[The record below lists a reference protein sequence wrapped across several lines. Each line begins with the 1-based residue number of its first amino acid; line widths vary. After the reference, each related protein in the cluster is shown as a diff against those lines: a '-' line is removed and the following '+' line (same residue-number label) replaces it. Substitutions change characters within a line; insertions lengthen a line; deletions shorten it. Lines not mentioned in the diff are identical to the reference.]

1 MSKRVYIIHP
11 VIGKK
16 KKNKM
21 ILNNLIRIHKEKQ
34 ENGNSGKDK
43 EDRTGRGRIFPV
55 GISEGQNEENGAE
68 VIFILQR

>member
-1 MSKRVYIIHP
+1 
-11 VIGKK
+11 
-16 KKNKM
+16 M